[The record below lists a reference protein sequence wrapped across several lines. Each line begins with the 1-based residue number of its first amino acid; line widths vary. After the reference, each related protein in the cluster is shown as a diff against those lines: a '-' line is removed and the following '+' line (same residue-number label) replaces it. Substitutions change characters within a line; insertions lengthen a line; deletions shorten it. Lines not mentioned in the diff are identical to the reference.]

1 MASWFGG
8 GWFGGQKSRDTP
20 KKAILGL
27 RSQLEML
34 SKREKHLE
42 TQIEDQDNL
51 ARKHV
56 SSNKNGTSTTPVMPS
71 TSLMAVARNTA
82 SLVEY
87 QADHAHK
94 QLPRL
99 PCDGRSSLSTLSSRH
114 KARS

>member
-8 GWFGGQKSRDTP
+8 GWFGGQKARDTP

-56 SSNKNGTSTTPVMPS
+56 SSNKNGMLLHLHHQDTTSRCLTA
-71 TSLMAVARNTA
+71 TSLCFA
-82 SLVEY
+82 SLCI
-87 QADHAHK
+87 
-94 QLPRL
+94 PTRL
-99 PCDGRSSLSTLSSRH
+99 C
-114 KARS
+114 